1 MIKCIA
7 VDDEPRAL
15 EIMQEYIND
24 TPYLELLATFRN
36 PKEAFQYVMDNE
48 VDLLFLDIN
57 MPKMT
62 GMQFI
67 KSLPIRPYVI
77 LTTAYSEYAVE
88 GFGLEVT
95 DYLLKPIE
103 FGRFQQAASKVYKSL
118 NKVNATAVAKETV
131 SSERNQY
138 LFIKDGHQLRRIDFV
153 EIMFLKGAGNY
164 VEVHTT
170 ERMILALS
178 SMTEIM
184 DQLDN
189 QQFVRIHK
197 SYIVNLAKIDSV
209 EHHRI
214 NIGEHK
220 LPISENYRELFYEKV
235 KFPR

>member
-15 EIMQEYIND
+15 DIMQEYIND
-24 TPYLELLATFRN
+24 TPYLELLAIFRN

-67 KSLPIRPYVI
+67 KSLPIRPFVI

-103 FGRFQQAASKVYKSL
+103 FSRFQQAASKVYKSL
-118 NKVNATAVAKETV
+118 NKVNSTAVAKETV

-170 ERMILALS
+170 EKMTLALS